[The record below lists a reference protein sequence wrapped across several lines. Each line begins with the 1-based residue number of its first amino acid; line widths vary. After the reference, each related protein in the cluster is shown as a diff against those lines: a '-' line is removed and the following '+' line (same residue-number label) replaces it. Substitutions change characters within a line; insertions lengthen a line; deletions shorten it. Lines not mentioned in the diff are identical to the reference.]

1 MEPKRWDEIE
11 RLYHAALEL
20 KEKERLTFLA
30 SACAGDEVLRREVES
45 LLQSDAQAGSFIES
59 PAIEVAARSL
69 AGDERLTRS
78 LASSPLEPGAT
89 VSHYKLISR
98 LGAGGMGEVYRA
110 RDTMLGRDVALKFP
124 PEDFSLDQEKLER
137 FRREAWAASALN
149 HPNICTIYEIGE
161 HKGRL
166 FIAMELIE
174 GKTLAEILK
183 QGPLPIDD
191 VLANAR
197 QIAEA
202 LEEAHEHNIVH
213 RDLKPA
219 NVMVTIKG
227 RVKILDFGLAKLEGP
242 RNPAEP
248 SEQNLLQT
256 QVGAIMGTLPYMAP
270 EQLRGETTD
279 ARTDLYALGELIYEM
294 ATGQRPFP
302 ETQTKQLMEAK
313 LNQLPRRPRELNPQI
328 PEKLEAAILKTM
340 AKDPSERYQSAAEI
354 LVDLW
359 PQNVTTSGTTGLRGT
374 PNRIAILG
382 LTAGIA
388 VALLASLLLVPSV
401 RRLLRITPSAGVAA
415 LGQRQLAVL
424 PFSAVSGGPKDDAF
438 SRGLAETLA
447 AKLTQLSRGHSLQVV
462 PVGDLSAQHITTAKQ
477 AAKIFGVNLVLT
489 GSLERFG
496 DLIRVSYALV
506 DPSSDRQ
513 ISAQTLTLPDSDPFD
528 IQDRV
533 VEGSAAMLSL
543 PLREGQRRQV
553 ESHGTRNATAFND
566 YLEGLGYLQNY
577 EKAENID
584 NAIGSFQTA
593 LNIDASYALAYAGL
607 GQAYWSK
614 YMATK
619 DSVWVDQAR
628 GSCSHAVTLDPK
640 LPASHLCLGILENGT
655 GQYEDA
661 IREFQ
666 SVLQSDPTNTSAYE
680 GLATAQYRLK
690 RIKEAEATYQR
701 AIKAAPHYWS
711 PYNWLGTFYF
721 AIGDNEKAAEMFK
734 KVVELAPGNHLG
746 YYNLCA
752 AEYLL
757 GSFAQ
762 AEATCRKSIAIR
774 PSSTAYSNL
783 GTVLFCEGQYK
794 ESAEWFEKA
803 VQLRSKDP
811 ELWGNLGDAYKWSP
825 SEGAKAVAAYRKAA
839 ELAREGLRVNPKSYQ
854 LLGALAMYE
863 AETSNIAQAMRDLHR
878 ALLLA
883 PKDFQIM
890 YDAAV
895 VFQLAGRRA
904 QALHYLERARNGGYP
919 VQSIRTDPNWKS
931 LQNDPAFQKL
941 INSRNQ

>member
-1 MEPKRWDEIE
+1 MERKRWDEIE

-20 KEKERLTFLA
+20 KDKERLSFLA
-30 SACAGDEVLRREVES
+30 SACAGDELLRREVES

-69 AGDERLTRS
+69 AENERLPKS
-78 LASSPLEPGAT
+78 LASSSLEPGA
-89 VSHYKLISR
+89 VISHYRLISR

-124 PEDFSLDQEKLER
+124 PEDFPLDPEKLER

-161 HKGRL
+161 HEGRL

-174 GKTLAEILK
+174 GKTLAEK
-183 QGPLPIDD
+183 VKDGPLTIEE
-191 VLANAR
+191 VMANAR

-219 NVMVTIKG
+219 NVMVTTKG
-227 RVKILDFGLAKLEGP
+227 RVKILDFGLAKLERP

-248 SEQNLLQT
+248 SEENLLQT

-302 ETQTKQLMEAK
+302 ETQTKQLMDAI
-313 LNQLPRRPRELNPQI
+313 LNQPPRPPRELNPQI
-328 PEKLEAAILKTM
+328 PENVEAAILKAM
-340 AKDPSERYQSAAEI
+340 AKDPSERYQSAAEV
-354 LVDLW
+354 LADLL
-359 PQNVTTSGTTGLRGT
+359 PQTATAGAAGLRAA
-374 PNRIAILG
+374 PNRIAIFGVTVGVIL
-382 LTAGIA
+382 
-388 VALLASLLLVPSV
+388 ALLASLLLVPAV
-401 RRLLRITPSAGVAA
+401 RRYLRISPPANQSTA
-415 LGQRQLAVL
+415 GQRQLAVL
-424 PFSAVSGGPKDDAF
+424 PFTAISGGSEDDAF

-462 PVGDLSAQHITTAKQ
+462 PVGDLYEQHITTAKQ
-477 AAKIFGVNLVLT
+477 AAKIFGANLVLT

-496 DLIRVSYALV
+496 NSVRISYTLV

-513 ISAQTLTLPDSDPFD
+513 ISAQTLTLPISDPFD
-528 IQDRV
+528 LQDRV
-533 VEGSAAMLSL
+533 VEGSAGMLGL
-543 PLREGQRRQV
+543 PFHEAQRRQV
-553 ESHGTRNATAFND
+553 ESHGTQNSTAFQN

-584 NAIGSFQTA
+584 NAISSFQTA

-628 GSCSHAVTLDPK
+628 GSCTHAVNLDPK

-655 GQYEDA
+655 GEYEKA

-666 SVLQSDPTNTSAYE
+666 SVLESDPANTSAYE

-690 RIKEAEATYQR
+690 RTKEAEATYQR

-721 AIGDNEKAAEMFK
+721 AVGDNEKAAEMFK

-752 AEYLL
+752 AQYLL
-757 GSFAQ
+757 GSFTE

-783 GTVLFCEGQYK
+783 GTVLFCEGRYK
-794 ESAEWFEKA
+794 ESAEWFERA

-811 ELWGNLGDAYKWSP
+811 ILWGNLGDAYKWSQGEE
-825 SEGAKAVAAYRKAA
+825 SRARSAYRKAA
-839 ELAREGLRVNPKSYQ
+839 ELAREGLRVNPKSSQ

-863 AETSNIAQAMRDLHR
+863 AETSNIGQAMHDLHR

-895 VFQLAGRRA
+895 V
-904 QALHYLERARNGGYP
+904 Y
-919 VQSIRTDPNWKS
+919 
-931 LQNDPAFQKL
+931 
-941 INSRNQ
+941 